1 MITYIQNGNIFDSNM
16 QTLVNPVNCVGVMGK
31 GLALEFK
38 KRYPKVNS
46 IYERDCERGEFLP
59 GSVRYY
65 QSDDKAHLI
74 ACFATKNHWKERS
87 SYSFIATGLVKI
99 QWLISQGKIIE
110 LAIPAIGCGLGG
122 LEWGNVKAQI
132 ELYLSRY
139 TIPIEV
145 YEPENWE

>member
-1 MITYIQNGNIFDSNM
+1 MITYIQKGNIFDSKM

-74 ACFATKNHWKERS
+74 ACFATKNHWREQSK
-87 SYSFIATGLVKI
+87 YSFISTGLVKI
-99 QWLISQGKIIE
+99 QWLISQGKITE

-122 LEWGNVKAQI
+122 LEWGNVKMQI
-132 ELYLSRY
+132 EQYLRRES
-139 TIPIEV
+139 IPIEV
-145 YEPENWE
+145 YGPEDWE